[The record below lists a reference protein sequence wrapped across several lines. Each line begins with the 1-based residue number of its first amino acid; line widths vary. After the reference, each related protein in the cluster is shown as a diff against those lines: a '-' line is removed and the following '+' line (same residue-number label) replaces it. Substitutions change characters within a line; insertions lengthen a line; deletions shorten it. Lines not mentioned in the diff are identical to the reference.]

1 MRGKKLEPTD
11 FRDPC
16 HTPGFQWA
24 TGIGIFEDVIKESQ
38 FANHS
43 NESKCEM
50 KKCIHCPRTYPR
62 GTGLPHTGKD
72 KKKHEHTLYWV
83 KGHYLKR
90 NDTRRSCVL
99 CEFKRRM
106 NGWRAHLGYDS
117 DSDVED
123 LTIAPKD
130 SPATKDVDAGAHAL
144 VPTIRPPLGRL
155 LVPPT
160 VLLFPIPSRAP

>member
-1 MRGKKLEPTD
+1 MRGDFKKLGPTD

-24 TGIGIFEDVIKESQ
+24 TGIGNFEAVIKESQ

-43 NESKCEM
+43 TESKCEM
-50 KKCIHCPRTYPR
+50 KKCINCPRSYPR

-72 KKKHEHTLYWV
+72 KKRHEHTLYWA
-83 KGHYLKR
+83 KGHYHKK

-99 CEFKRRM
+99 CEFKSRM
-106 NGWRAHLGYDS
+106 DGWRAHLGYDD

-123 LTIAPKD
+123 LTSGPKA
-130 SPATKDVDAGAHAL
+130 SPASKDVDAGAHAI
-144 VPTIRPPLGRL
+144 VPTLRPPL
-155 LVPPT
+155 
-160 VLLFPIPSRAP
+160 